1 VPPKPK
7 IADALAAIATSS
19 PDTSSLDHGKRDP
32 VVRDNRERDHVA
44 HDNRERDHV
53 LRDHV
58 VGDSGERDPAP
69 HDPVTRFPEATG
81 PRGTDA
87 DGYRTRVRR
96 EKPHVSLYA
105 HPRTLDAIRDLA
117 LAQRRKPHD
126 LYLEGLRLM
135 LARYGLDFDALERG

>member
-19 PDTSSLDHGKRDP
+19 PDTVSL
-32 VVRDNRERDHVA
+32 NHVA
-44 HDNRERDHV
+44 R
-53 LRDHV
+53 
-58 VGDSGERDPAP
+58 DSGERE
-69 HDPVTRFPEATG
+69 PVTRFPVVTG

-117 LAQRRKPHD
+117 LAQRKKPHD

>member
-19 PDTSSLDHGKRDP
+19 PDTSSLDH
-32 VVRDNRERDHVA
+32 VA
-44 HDNRERDHV
+44 R
-53 LRDHV
+53 
-58 VGDSGERDPAP
+58 DSGERDNGKR
-69 HDPVTRFPEATG
+69 DPVTRFPVATG

-117 LAQRRKPHD
+117 LAQRKKPHD

>member
-32 VVRDNRERDHVA
+32 VVHDNGERDHVARDNRERDHVV
-44 HDNRERDHV
+44 R
-53 LRDHV
+53 
-58 VGDSGERDPAP
+58 DSGERDPAP
-69 HDPVTRFPEATG
+69 HDPVTRFPVATG

-117 LAQRRKPHD
+117 LAQRKKPHD

-135 LARYGLDFDALERG
+135 LAKYGLDFDALERGA

>member
-7 IADALAAIATSS
+7 IADALAAIATST
-19 PDTSSLDHGKRDP
+19 PDTSSLDHMA
-32 VVRDNRERDHVA
+32 RDNA
-44 HDNRERDHV
+44 
-53 LRDHV
+53 
-58 VGDSGERDPAP
+58 ERDPAP
-69 HDPVTRFPEATG
+69 HDPVARFPVVTG

-135 LARYGLDFDALERG
+135 LAKYGLDFDALERGANDF

>member
-19 PDTSSLDHGKRDP
+19 PDTSSLDHVARDTGE
-32 VVRDNRERDHVA
+32 RE
-44 HDNRERDHV
+44 NEK
-53 LRDHV
+53 
-58 VGDSGERDPAP
+58 RDPAP
-69 HDPVTRFPEATG
+69 HDPVTRFPVASG

-117 LAQRRKPHD
+117 LAQRKKPHD